1 MATADADASPRR
13 SLTGNPNT
21 SSSSPFSKLVAATWM
36 PRWLTAFGDALE
48 SPRCV
53 EGSAHVPRRVEQQ
66 APHLCVPEEIRA
78 RSYHPRERWLD
89 ARRPRAPDDDE
100 YVGLVADDV
109 DHLGGELVQLRA
121 TVNCHVPAAR
131 QGLVLTAVAIG
142 ELELREAVL
151 RTAGTG
157 R

>member
-1 MATADADASPRR
+1 
-13 SLTGNPNT
+13 
-21 SSSSPFSKLVAATWM
+21 
-36 PRWLTAFGDALE
+36 
-48 SPRCV
+48 V
-53 EGSAHVPRRVEQQ
+53 EASAHVRRRVEQQ

-78 RSYHPRERWLD
+78 RPYHARERRLD
-89 ARRPRAPDDDE
+89 ARRPRASDDDE

-121 TVNCHVPAAR
+121 TVNCYVPAAR
-131 QGLVLTAVAIG
+131 QELVLTAVAIG

>member
-1 MATADADASPRR
+1 M
-13 SLTGNPNT
+13 
-21 SSSSPFSKLVAATWM
+21 
-36 PRWLTAFGDALE
+36 
-48 SPRCV
+48 
-53 EGSAHVPRRVEQQ
+53 
-66 APHLCVPEEIRA
+66 
-78 RSYHPRERWLD
+78 
-89 ARRPRAPDDDE
+89 
-100 YVGLVADDV
+100 
-109 DHLGGELVQLRA
+109 QLRA